1 MDRLPIWLTLK
12 NRPVLVVGGGPHAAA
27 KARLVLKAG
36 ALLTIVAP
44 SLGAEARQMV
54 KSGSARHSR
63 RTFVAEDIAGHAVVF
78 GATGKTRVDAEI
90 AEAATAAGIPV
101 NIVDHAK
108 LSTFMMPAII
118 DRSPVLVG
126 ISTDGTAPALARQIR
141 ARIESVLPPRLG
153 NLARL
158 AHAFRAAVKAKIPN
172 AAARLRFWN
181 RVFSGS
187 IAESV
192 LAGDERSA
200 QRQFIRSMNAEE
212 SGKAPEGSVQVVGA
226 GPGDPDLL
234 TVRAMRLIQSADV
247 IIHDRLVAP
256 EILEFARRDAERIY
270 VGKEPNR
277 HTLPQ
282 DQINALMARRAKAGN
297 LVVRLKGGDPFM
309 FGRGGEEVA
318 YLQRQGIDVDVVPG
332 ITAALGCAAA
342 AGIPLTHRDAASGV
356 TFLTGHTADD
366 ATGHDWAAVAQSGHT
381 VVVYMGVAAAG
392 ATAANLVRH
401 GMDPAMPVAVIENG
415 TLPEQRVITGQLNRL
430 EAMIVSNEIHN
441 PALIIIGEV
450 TRAVNVER
458 SQGDRAQVAAG

>member
-1 MDRLPIWLTLK
+1 MDRLPIWLTLR
-12 NRPVLVVGGGPHAAA
+12 NRPVLVVGGGPYAAA

-44 SLGAEARQMV
+44 SLGAEARQIV
-54 KSGSARHSR
+54 KSGSVRHNR
-63 RTFVAEDIAGHAVVF
+63 RPFVAKDIAGHAVVF
-78 GATGKTRVDAEI
+78 GATGKASVDTEI
-90 AEAATAAGIPV
+90 AEAAAGAGIPV
-101 NIVDHAK
+101 NIVDRAE

-141 ARIESVLPPRLG
+141 AQIESVLPPRLG

-158 AHAFRAAVKAKIPN
+158 AYAFRAAVKAKIPN
-172 AAARLRFWN
+172 SAARLRFWN

-187 IAESV
+187 IAESIFS
-192 LAGDERSA
+192 GEENSA

-256 EILEFARRDAERIY
+256 EILEFSRRDAERIY
-270 VGKEPNR
+270 VGKEPNH
-277 HTLPQ
+277 HTLSQ
-282 DQINALMARRAKAGN
+282 DKINALMARRAKAGN

-309 FGRGGEEVA
+309 FGRGGEEVG

-356 TFLTGHTADD
+356 TFLTGHNADD

-381 VVVYMGVAAAG
+381 VVVYMGVVAAG
-392 ATAANLVRH
+392 SAAANLIWH
-401 GMDPAMPVAVIENG
+401 GMDPTMPVAVIENG

-430 EAMIVSNEIHN
+430 EAMVLSNKIQN

-450 TRAVNVER
+450 TRATNVKG
-458 SQGDRAQVAAG
+458 SQSVRAQMATG